1 MVDGRGSDTCDVR
14 CVHCICVMVFN
25 VSGGEG
31 VERYMYECMHVW
43 GGGGGGGEETW
54 LHGHV
59 RCVPVCVM
67 MFEGEGGM
75 CTYIRMYLCG
85 GGEEGV
91 IPVNVRC
98 EFVIVL
104 VGGGMDGYIWGVYG
118 SMYISCKCEEAEY
131 VKV

>member
-1 MVDGRGSDTCDVR
+1 MWWWWWWGV
-14 CVHCICVMVFN
+14 
-25 VSGGEG
+25 GGED
-31 VERYMYECMHVW
+31 
-43 GGGGGGGEETW
+43 TW

-67 MFEGEGGM
+67 MFEGEGVMG
-75 CTYIRMYLCG
+75 TYIRMYLCG

-104 VGGGMDGYIWGVYG
+104 VGAGMDGYIYRDGWVY
-118 SMYISCKCEEAEY
+118 I
-131 VKV
+131 